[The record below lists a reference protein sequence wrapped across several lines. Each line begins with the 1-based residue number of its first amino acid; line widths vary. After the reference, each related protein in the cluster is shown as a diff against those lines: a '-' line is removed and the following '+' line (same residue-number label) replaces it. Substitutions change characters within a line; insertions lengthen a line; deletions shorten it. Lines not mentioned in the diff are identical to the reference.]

1 MSEVGLEGLGPAV
14 PPPELLA
21 PPQVPD
27 AAQRLAQRL
36 HDDLA
41 QLLTLALIQIDEIRS
56 DDADRARLAHE
67 RARQLVRLALHSVRY
82 AIDGLKKD
90 AIDDLPRALAERAEQ
105 LSQQCGSPIAF
116 SSSLTGP
123 ELPPDVAE
131 LMLAAASELM
141 INACKH
147 APGVPL
153 HVAIARHGRGVALI
167 VRDHGPGFD
176 PQLPAAAGS
185 GLGLSSLRERLQ
197 DMGLDLMLQAAPGL
211 GVHARIIWEPESF
224 EP

>member
-1 MSEVGLEGLGPAV
+1 MSEVGLEGLESPAPV
-14 PPPELLA
+14 ALQQA
-21 PPQVPD
+21 PD

-41 QLLTLALIQIDEIRS
+41 QLLTLALIQIDGIRS
-56 DDADRARLAHE
+56 KDAERACQAQE

-82 AIDGLKKD
+82 AIDAITKD

-176 PQLPAAAGS
+176 PQQPTAGGS
-185 GLGLSSLRERLQ
+185 GLGLSSLRERLH
-197 DMGLDLMLQAAPGL
+197 DMGLNLVLQAAPGL

-224 EP
+224 QP